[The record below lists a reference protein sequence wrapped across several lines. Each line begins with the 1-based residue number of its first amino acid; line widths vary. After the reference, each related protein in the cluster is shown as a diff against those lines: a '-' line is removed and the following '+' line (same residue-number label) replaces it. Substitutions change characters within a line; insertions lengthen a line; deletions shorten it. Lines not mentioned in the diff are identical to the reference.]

1 MVCGRSHL
9 NVSALIKQVPND
21 VRVQVVAVR
30 HKNDESN
37 SAIRNFTNFTNRL
50 DDVVCHNNK
59 PKCVIKLGFL
69 NISHR
74 WL

>member
-9 NVSALIKQVPND
+9 NVSALIKKVPND

-30 HKNDESN
+30 HKKEESN

-50 DDVVCHNNK
+50 DDVVRHDTT
-59 PKCVIKLGFL
+59 PKWGLLLYFL
-69 NISHR
+69 SIFFS
-74 WL
+74 